1 MCLQKYGKIDV
12 LVSNA
17 AANPTIDSILETKE
31 AVLDKLWDVNVKTAI
46 LILQVR
52 LTTFELLH
60 IGS

>member
-1 MCLQKYGKIDV
+1 M

-31 AVLDKLWDVNVKTAI
+31 AVLDKLWDINVKTAI

-52 LTTFELLH
+52 LITLELLH